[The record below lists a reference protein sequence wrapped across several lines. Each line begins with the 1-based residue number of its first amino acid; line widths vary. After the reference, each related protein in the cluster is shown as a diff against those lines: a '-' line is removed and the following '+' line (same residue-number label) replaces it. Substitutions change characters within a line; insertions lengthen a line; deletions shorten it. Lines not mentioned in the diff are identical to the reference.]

1 MVDKSMRPWQV
12 AFIESHLTSPHG
24 PQRINACRTAYFHG
38 FSVEEIVSVSGLPVW
53 RVRQAL
59 LGDAV
64 NRTTDD

>member
-1 MVDKSMRPWQV
+1 MVDKSLRPWQV

-24 PQRINACRTAYFHG
+24 PQRINACRTAYIHG
-38 FSVEEIVSVSGLPVW
+38 FSVDEIVSVSGLPVW

-59 LGDAV
+59 LGDAA